1 MLCAA
6 FGEVAKIAMFE
17 KASGLQA
24 LVQFKDAKHAKEAQQ
39 VWHIAPAVVAAAGAA
54 HCDSSSSCSS
64 RCDTLWQQGLHPHSS
79 CYV

>member
-39 VWHIAPAVVAAAGAA
+39 VWHIAAAAAVAAAGATG
-54 HCDSSSSCSS
+54 CSSS
-64 RCDTLWQQGLHPHSS
+64 RCGTLWQQQLQQQ
-79 CYV
+79 V